1 MRLLFFTVVS
11 LMLTAGVCDRQEEK
25 TNNEELAI
33 LEESPMDTAETVI
46 FVDDSIT
53 EPDSAE
59 FQIFS
64 YVFLRAGETLIE
76 HPGFMLVY
84 SEQHE
89 QAYWVGYE
97 LTREETMGTF
107 SRTDRFYED
116 PKVSTGSANN
126 KDYAG
131 SGFDRGHLAPAADM
145 AWSEESMKAS
155 FYYSNMSPQLPGFN
169 RGVWKRLEE
178 LVRNWADRHEYIYVV
193 TGPVLSSPD
202 LPTIGENQVAVPKF
216 YYKVIIDYSPPEF
229 RGIGF
234 VLANESSSL
243 HLSAFSV
250 SIDSVQR
257 LTGLDFFHF
266 LPDSVEQVLESQN
279 CFVCW

>member
-1 MRLLFFTVVS
+1 MRLLFFTLVS
-11 LMLTAGVCDRQEEK
+11 LMLAVGMCDSQEEK

-33 LEESPMDTAETVI
+33 LEESPTDTVETVI
-46 FVDDSIT
+46 FVNDSIT
-53 EPDSAE
+53 DPDSTSL
-59 FQIFS
+59 QIFS
-64 YVFLRAGETLIE
+64 YALLRAGETLIE

-84 SEQHE
+84 SEMHE

-97 LTREETMGTF
+97 LTKEKTEGPF
-107 SRTDRFYED
+107 ERTDRFLED
-116 PKVSTGSANN
+116 PKVSTGSAKNA
-126 KDYAG
+126 DYSG

-155 FYYSNMSPQLPGFN
+155 FYFSNMSPQLPGFN

-178 LVRNWADRHEYIYVV
+178 LVRTWAKSHDHIYVV
-193 TGPVLSSPD
+193 TGPVLTTID
-202 LPTIGENQVAVPKF
+202 LPTIGENAVAVPRY
-216 YYKVIIDYSPPEF
+216 YYKVIIDYAGSEW

-234 VLANESSSL
+234 VLENASSSL
-243 HLSAFSV
+243 PLHSFAV

-266 LPDSVEQVLESQN
+266 LPDSIEQVLETEN
-279 CFVCW
+279 CFSCW